1 MIIMISIFTILTQ
14 SLATGYFT
22 YFLLNKM
29 DLLVLSIKKK
39 DEKIA
44 VVSFLSAFN
53 LWVFSGV
60 DQFIHNVWLSVLVT
74 SVIAFLSGLFVFPLL
89 LKIVNN
95 TINKIRSNKNKLE
108 FLNRSIR
115 DAALDTDEVKYIY
128 LFDFDGKYIA
138 SGYLGAYQYDTDE
151 YDELLLDAPNEK
163 EIAKSVDDVE
173 KLYENYDVRILIDYQ
188 KRTKIYIIP
197 MDEVLVD

>member
-1 MIIMISIFTILTQ
+1 
-14 SLATGYFT
+14 
-22 YFLLNKM
+22 M

-44 VVSFLSAFN
+44 VVSFLSALN

-74 SVIAFLSGLFVFPLL
+74 SVIAFSLGLFVFPLL
-89 LKIVNN
+89 LKIVNAM
-95 TINKIRSNKNKLE
+95 INKIRNSEDKLE

-115 DAALDTDEVKYIY
+115 DAALDTDKVKYIY

-173 KLYENYDVRILIDYQ
+173 KLYENYDVNILIDYQ
-188 KRTKIYIIP
+188 KRTKMYIIP

>member
-1 MIIMISIFTILTQ
+1 
-14 SLATGYFT
+14 
-22 YFLLNKM
+22 M

-44 VVSFLSAFN
+44 VVSFLSALN

-60 DQFIHNVWLSVLVT
+60 DQLIHNVWLSVLVT
-74 SVIAFLSGLFVFPLL
+74 SVIAFSLGLFVFPLL
-89 LKIVNN
+89 LKIINAM
-95 TINKIRSNKNKLE
+95 INKIRNSEDKLE

-128 LFDFDGKYIA
+128 LFDFDNKYIA

-173 KLYENYDVRILIDYQ
+173 KLYEKYDVRILIDYQ

>member
-1 MIIMISIFTILTQ
+1 MISIFTILTQ

-74 SVIAFLSGLFVFPLL
+74 SVIAFLSGLFVFPRL
-89 LKIVNN
+89 LKTVNVI
-95 TINKIRSNKNKLE
+95 INKIRSKENKLE

-115 DAALDTDEVKYIY
+115 DAALDTNTVMYIY
-128 LFDFDGKYIA
+128 LFDFDDKYIA

-151 YDELLLDAPNEK
+151 YDELLLDAPKEK
-163 EIAKSVDDVE
+163 ETAKSITDIE
-173 KLYENYDVRILIDYQ
+173 KLYERHDVRILIDYQ
-188 KRTKIYIIP
+188 KRMKMYIIP
-197 MDEVLVD
+197 MDEVLGG

>member
-1 MIIMISIFTILTQ
+1 MISIFTILTQ

-95 TINKIRSNKNKLE
+95 TINKIRSKENKLE

-115 DAALDTDEVKYIY
+115 DAALDTNTVMYIY
-128 LFDFDGKYIA
+128 LFDFDDKYIA

-151 YDELLLDAPNEK
+151 YDELLLDAPKEK
-163 EIAKSVDDVE
+163 ETAKSITDIE
-173 KLYENYDVRILIDYQ
+173 KLYERHDVRILIDYQ
-188 KRTKIYIIP
+188 KRTKMYIIP

>member
-1 MIIMISIFTILTQ
+1 
-14 SLATGYFT
+14 
-22 YFLLNKM
+22 M

-74 SVIAFLSGLFVFPLL
+74 SVIAFLSGLFVFPRL
-89 LKIVNN
+89 LKTVNVI
-95 TINKIRSNKNKLE
+95 INKIRSKENKLE

-115 DAALDTDEVKYIY
+115 DAALDTNTVMYIY
-128 LFDFDGKYIA
+128 LFDFDDKYIA

-151 YDELLLDAPNEK
+151 YDELLLDAPKEK
-163 EIAKSVDDVE
+163 ETAKSITDIE
-173 KLYENYDVRILIDYQ
+173 KLYERHDVRILIDYQ
-188 KRTKIYIIP
+188 KRMKMYLIP
-197 MDEVLVD
+197 MDEVLGG

>member
-1 MIIMISIFTILTQ
+1 
-14 SLATGYFT
+14 
-22 YFLLNKM
+22 M
-29 DLLVLSIKKK
+29 DLLVLSVKKK

-74 SVIAFLSGLFVFPLL
+74 SVIAFSLGLFVFPLL

-128 LFDFDGKYIA
+128 LFDFDDKYIA

-151 YDELLLDAPNEK
+151 YDELLLDAPKEK
-163 EIAKSVDDVE
+163 ETAKSITDIE
-173 KLYENYDVRILIDYQ
+173 KLYERHDVRILIDYQ
-188 KRTKIYIIP
+188 KRMKMYIIP
-197 MDEVLVD
+197 MDEVLGG